1 MSEDDIPVRRY
12 RIVKDFLVCNNVKK
26 GWQDLILHSV
36 DLTSKLE
43 IIIEKYEEIRKNK
56 TIRPEENKILN
67 ALSYAEPADIK
78 VVIIGTSPAATDSI
92 ASGLAFSSN
101 RYESQFRREQAI
113 GKVHEAL
120 RAARILTNK
129 SRYVDYHCGHQE
141 WAKNGVLLL
150 NAALT
155 ITKADREDAE
165 DIKFHCDLWKC
176 FLQQLLLE
184 WLIRTPIHH
193 KLFVMRWGYALPR
206 YINYAQSVWSLVAD
220 HRKLLKVVFN
230 KDIHTFQRIHHPTCP
245 ASSNGQTENNFLDEA
260 PDHFKKIND
269 HYENIFYLQPIV
281 NVAAFK
287 NKIKKIEESLE
298 DLSEKLRKAK
308 VIK

>member
-1 MSEDDIPVRRY
+1 MPGDDIPVRRY

-26 GWQDLILHSV
+26 GWRDLILHSV
-36 DLTSKLE
+36 DLTEKLE
-43 IIIEKYEEIRKNK
+43 IIIEKYDKIRKNN
-56 TIRPEENKILN
+56 TISPEENKILN
-67 ALSYAEPADIK
+67 AFSYAEPGDIK
-78 VVIIGTSPAATDSI
+78 VVIIGTSPAATGSI

-155 ITKADREDAE
+155 ITKASRENAD
-165 DIKFHCDLWKC
+165 DIKLHCKLWES
-176 FLQQLLLE
+176 FLQKLLLE

-193 KLFVMRWGYALPR
+193 KLFVMRWGYAPR
-206 YINYAQSVWSLVAD
+206 GYINYAQSVWSLVAE
-220 HRKLLKVVFN
+220 HCKLLKVVFN
-230 KDIHTFQRIHHPTCP
+230 KDIHTFPVIHHPTFP
-245 ASSNGQTENNFLDEA
+245 AYGLPKNNFLKEA
-260 PDHFKKIND
+260 PGYFAKIND
-269 HYENIFYLQPIV
+269 HYDTIFYIQPIV
-281 NVAAFK
+281 IVRA
-287 NKIKKIEESLE
+287 IDEDIEEIRKSLE
-298 DLSEKLRKAK
+298 DLLKKLRRARKNK
-308 VIK
+308 